1 MTVDNDQFNNDYS
14 VDVDFDVNSTT
25 RGSSIKSNKNRKLKN
40 PAGRNHHRN
49 KKKIAPTSMTTTT
62 TTTNYNNNSN
72 SNSNNSSNKSS
83 SSYNNNIIKGNCS
96 NRSSRSVR
104 FSSDGSSIGVS
115 GNSSINSNGWSNNY
129 GNKDYYNDDVSS
141 LHFDEYGYDAK
152 SRYGDDN
159 DNDNDNDIDNDDD
172 DDSVSQFFNAP
183 TRREL
188 STALFKLVEPNGST
202 SDALRS
208 LSKLRMW
215 GLVADTDEV
224 TTKLLLEYQAVP
236 TLLYF
241 VRDII
246 DKRRI
251 LSMKVK
257 NNSAS
262 NNSNNNNNKQIQ
274 MQLYIDEANN
284 NELCLHQAMQ
294 VIYHC
299 TCFGDGDSGKNKN
312 HNKNNKATISVVA
325 NANNCANTT
334 TSPAT
339 ITNATGING
348 GGNGGSSSLSAK
360 HNGIT
365 QLVET
370 DGIELLV
377 TILEE
382 QLRILA
388 QANGSKNAFSSL
400 LKGSKSPPKATKEQF
415 DTSINNINSTIGQ
428 YSHSVSKSVWLILMN
443 VGTCDNAIKLL
454 KTTSQ
459 KKYSHQLKRFVMG
472 IVIGLNYRFY
482 VSGLGDGGGGGA
494 VNQHHIM
501 PITQNSSRD
510 TDGNHGGDASSWMED
525 LFITLCRL
533 VGSKHADSVD
543 NNERNEKKGNIKKE
557 TTKQINNNNNI
568 IQSDDHDEIRSLLT
582 EKWIVKKCLKLLLD
596 EKNNV
601 LGKDSFITTLAM
613 SFFYACIQFSVRY
626 KKLNNPKNCI
636 IAKKKH
642 EGGYNGNSDDDNNN
656 ININAEKTV
665 SRSLDYD
672 RLIHFTL
679 KSMKSFPSH
688 QLVQATG
695 CLILESIP
703 KPYKLLWM
711 NTNRGRTMM
720 VSTTAKSSI
729 STDSNSSLSFTP
741 HQKTIA
747 SAFVKEVLEPCSWY
761 CVDT

>member
-1 MTVDNDQFNNDYS
+1 MTVDNDQSDNDLYS
-14 VDVDFDVNSTT
+14 IDVDFDINSSSA
-25 RGSSIKSNKNRKLKN
+25 RGDGGGGSRGRSKKNRKLKN
-40 PAGRNHHRN
+40 PARRNHHSN
-49 KKKIAPTSMTTTT
+49 KKKITPTTSTTT
-62 TTTNYNNNSN
+62 TTTNYNNNN
-72 SNSNNSSNKSS
+72 SFNKNSSG
-83 SSYNNNIIKGNCS
+83 SYNNNINGNCS

-104 FSSDGSSIGVS
+104 FSGDD
-115 GNSSINSNGWSNNY
+115 SINTGRSSSNHR
-129 GNKDYYNDDVSS
+129 DRDRDRDCYNDDVSS
-141 LHFDEYGYDAK
+141 LDFDEYGYDAK
-152 SRYGDDN
+152 SIASNSRFG
-159 DNDNDNDIDNDDD
+159 DDD
-172 DDSVSQFFNAP
+172 DDDDDDDDTVSQFFNAP

-188 STALFKLVEPNGST
+188 STELFKLVEPNGST
-202 SDALRS
+202 SDALSS

-215 GLVADTDEV
+215 GLIADTDQV
-224 TTKLLLEYQAVP
+224 TTKYLLEYQAVP

-241 VRDII
+241 VHDII

-257 NNSAS
+257 NNNISAS
-262 NNSNNNNNKQIQ
+262 NNNSKQ
-274 MQLYIDEANN
+274 MQMYIDEANN

-294 VIYHC
+294 VIYHY
-299 TCFGDGDSGKNKN
+299 TCFGDGDSSTNKNSNGKN
-312 HNKNNKATISVVA
+312 NNNMATISVVA
-325 NANNCANTT
+325 NDCANTT
-334 TSPAT
+334 MSGT
-339 ITNATGING
+339 TNATGING
-348 GGNGGSSSLSAK
+348 SSSSSK
-360 HNGIT
+360 NVVT

-370 DGIELLV
+370 DGIELLI

-388 QANGSKNAFSSL
+388 QPQCSKNAFLNL
-400 LKGSKSPPKATKEQF
+400 LKGNKSPSKATEEQF
-415 DTSINNINSTIGQ
+415 NILNSTNSTIGQ
-428 YSHSVSKSVWLILMN
+428 YSYSVSKSVWLILMN
-443 VGTCDNAIKLL
+443 VGTCGKAIKLL
-454 KTTSQ
+454 KTTSNK
-459 KKYSHQLKRFVMG
+459 KKYSHQLKRLVMG

-482 VSGLGDGGGGGA
+482 VSGLGIGGDG
-494 VNQHHIM
+494 VNHIM

-510 TDGNHGGDASSWMED
+510 TDGNYGSGGESSWMED

-533 VGSKHADSVD
+533 VGSKHAAADSVD
-543 NNERNEKKGNIKKE
+543 NNGRKGKKGNTNKD
-557 TTKQINNNNNI
+557 TTKQNNNTPNNI
-568 IQSDDHDEIRSLLT
+568 IQSDDHDEIRSLLI

-613 SFFYACIQFSVRY
+613 SFFYACVQFSVRY

-636 IAKKKH
+636 IAKKNNNNNNNENVEN
-642 EGGYNGNSDDDNNN
+642 EGGYNNGNTSNS

-688 QLVQATG
+688 QLVQGTG

-720 VSTTAKSSI
+720 VKSSI
-729 STDSNSSLSFTP
+729 STTASDSSSNVLFLP
-741 HQKTIA
+741 HRKTIA
-747 SAFVKEVLEPCSWY
+747 SAFVKEVVEPCSWY
-761 CVDT
+761 CVVPDT

>member
-1 MTVDNDQFNNDYS
+1 MTVDNDQFYS

-25 RGSSIKSNKNRKLKN
+25 RGSIKSNKNRKLKN
-40 PAGRNHHRN
+40 PAGRKNHHRN
-49 KKKIAPTSMTTTT
+49 KKKIAPTSTTTT
-62 TTTNYNNNSN
+62 TTTNYNN
-72 SNSNNSSNKSS
+72 NNSSNKSS

-96 NRSSRSVR
+96 NRLSRSVR

-115 GNSSINSNGWSNNY
+115 GNSSINSNGWSNNF
-129 GNKDYYNDDVSS
+129 GNKDCYNDDVSS

-152 SRYGDDN
+152 SRYGDD
-159 DNDNDNDIDNDDD
+159 DDNDDN
-172 DDSVSQFFNAP
+172 DSVSQFFNAP

-202 SDALRS
+202 SDALSS

-246 DKRRI
+246 EKRRI

-262 NNSNNNNNKQIQ
+262 SNSNNNNNKQIQIQ

-299 TCFGDGDSGKNKN
+299 TCFRDGDSGKNKN
-312 HNKNNKATISVVA
+312 QNNSNKATISVVA

-334 TSPAT
+334 TSSAT
-339 ITNATGING
+339 ITNATGIDG

-360 HNGIT
+360 HNVIT

-400 LKGSKSPPKATKEQF
+400 LKGCKSPPKATKEQF
-415 DTSINNINSTIGQ
+415 DTSINNSNSTIGQ

-482 VSGLGDGGGGGA
+482 VSGLGDGGGGGSSGGA

-543 NNERNEKKGNIKKE
+543 NNERNEKKGNIQKE
-557 TTKQINNNNNI
+557 TTKQNNNNNI
-568 IQSDDHDEIRSLLT
+568 IQPDDHDEIRSLLI

-642 EGGYNGNSDDDNNN
+642 NNNNENVENEGEYNGNSDDNDNN
-656 ININAEKTV
+656 IDMNAEKTV

-729 STDSNSSLSFTP
+729 STDSTSSLSFTP